1 MRDKREPSCDGVQ
14 TSTGAHTAINGR
26 PLPSSA
32 TGMEEVGGLGT
43 GRQSRMAESPSRGE
57 DGEGPWR
64 WPTGLG
70 REEAGSRGPGIPRE
84 ASWGGGESGAE
95 HGERTRPS
103 LGLRRQFWRPQ
114 GGVTELSG
122 WWGGAGG
129 MSSPGGQRQEHDS
142 LASRGTIR
150 EPGIQAT
157 VPALLLWNGT
167 PDHDT

>member
-1 MRDKREPSCDGVQ
+1 MESRHPQGRTQRSTDAPCQARQPGWRRWAAWGQAGRAGWRSHRPEEKMERDRGDGPQGWGGRKRAAG
-14 TSTGAHTAINGR
+14 GR
-26 PLPSSA
+26 GSP
-32 TGMEEVGGLGT
+32 
-43 GRQSRMAESPSRGE
+43 GRQ
-57 DGEGPWR
+57 
-64 WPTGLG
+64 
-70 REEAGSRGPGIPRE
+70 AG
-84 ASWGGGESGAE
+84 GGGESGAE